1 MTGVGAA
8 FAAATKR
15 ASLRLLCGSSAS
27 WERSL
32 RPRTSPSIC
41 HGRPDQQPDTCL
53 LRALA
58 HSSTSARSA
67 GDNRRSVVG
76 PRPTHCATVC
86 YESVADA
93 SQRILLSRRDRG
105 NPGCTSLQAFT
116 VTRGSSRESGRR
128 AGCGANAGDRRKKA
142 LGSLTRITR
151 QALHSKSQARFCF

>member
-58 HSSTSARSA
+58 HSSTSADRLATIGAVSWQFLNRAHTFPHPSGARAVTSQAEGAIVGSA
-67 GDNRRSVVG
+67 YALDLHSEGGV
-76 PRPTHCATVC
+76 
-86 YESVADA
+86 E
-93 SQRILLSRRDRG
+93 
-105 NPGCTSLQAFT
+105 
-116 VTRGSSRESGRR
+116 GRTIEPKAHAPAAR
-128 AGCGANAGDRRKKA
+128 AERLRRKFHPA
-142 LGSLTRITR
+142 PPTVPT
-151 QALHSKSQARFCF
+151 AAPNHVHMV